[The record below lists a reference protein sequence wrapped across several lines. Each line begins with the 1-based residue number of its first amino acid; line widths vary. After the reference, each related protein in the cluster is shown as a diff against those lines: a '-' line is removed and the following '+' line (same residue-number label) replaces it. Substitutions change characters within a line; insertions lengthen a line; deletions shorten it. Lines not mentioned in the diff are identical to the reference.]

1 MPLSD
6 HERRLLAE
14 MEQALSAE
22 DPKLASTFS
31 AGPASQIRKGAA
43 LGIVLILLGLAGL
56 FAGLFTQMPLVGV
69 IGFVIALAG
78 TVTIIPNFYF
88 HANYLPMETKN
99 SSLLSV
105 PFIWANKNSMA
116 SVSLMSFK

>member
-43 LGIVLILLGLAGL
+43 FGIVLILLGLAGL

-78 TVTIIPNFYF
+78 TVTVIPNFSK
-88 HANYLPMETKN
+88 AGVVRTRKPKQAA
-99 SSLLSV
+99 SSKIQDRWNRRN
-105 PFIWANKNSMA
+105 FE
-116 SVSLMSFK
+116 